1 MKEFHNK
8 EEYEG
13 NLPNIFLAPYI
24 LHIPDSYT
32 LYPPRRFAGFD
43 AVTIAN
49 NHLNDLGGV
58 GANFTTEV
66 LEKTGIKYFG
76 ISFGKYDSSQV

>member
-32 LYPPRRFAGFD
+32 L
-43 AVTIAN
+43 V
-49 NHLNDLGGV
+49 
-58 GANFTTEV
+58 
-66 LEKTGIKYFG
+66 
-76 ISFGKYDSSQV
+76 SSEQVCRI

>member
-1 MKEFHNK
+1 MRSFQA
-8 EEYEG
+8 YWQG
-13 NLPNIFLAPYI
+13 IYCTYPIVI
-24 LHIPDSYT
+24 LLD
-32 LYPPRRFAGFD
+32 PPRRFAGFD

-76 ISFGKYDSSQV
+76 ISFGKYDSSQVQ

>member
-1 MKEFHNK
+1 M
-8 EEYEG
+8 
-13 NLPNIFLAPYI
+13 
-24 LHIPDSYT
+24 
-32 LYPPRRFAGFD
+32 
-43 AVTIAN
+43 TIAN

-76 ISFGKYDSSQV
+76 ISFGKYDSSQVQ